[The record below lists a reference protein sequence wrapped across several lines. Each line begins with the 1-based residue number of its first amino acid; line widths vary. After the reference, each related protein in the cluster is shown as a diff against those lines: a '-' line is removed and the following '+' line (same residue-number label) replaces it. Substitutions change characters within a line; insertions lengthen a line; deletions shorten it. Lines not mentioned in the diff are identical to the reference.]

1 MDIMARKHVSLQLFI
16 PQSDKYM
23 YQLSERTL
31 GDWLEHWAHVSPE
44 REYIVYSDRDLR
56 FTWKQFNDRVDDMA
70 RGLIAIGVTKGT
82 HVGLWAQ
89 NVPDWL
95 TFLYACAKIG
105 AVCITVNTNY
115 KQNELE
121 YLVEDSDMHTLCLT
135 DGTWESNY
143 VDMAYTMLPELR
155 ECQRGHLESKRFPR
169 LKNVVY
175 IGQEKYR
182 GMYNTAEILLLGEN
196 TDDEEFVRLRNSVSC
211 HDVVNMQYT
220 SGTTGFPKGVMLTH
234 YNIAND
240 GFLTGEH
247 MHFTQEDKLCVC
259 VPLFHC
265 FGVVL
270 ATMNCLTHGCTEVVV
285 ERFDPLVTLASV
297 HKERCTALYGVPTMF
312 IAELNHPM
320 FDMFDLTCL
329 RTGIMA
335 GSLCPVELMRKV
347 EEKMHLRVT
356 SVYGLTESSPGMSQ
370 TRIDD
375 PDEVRYTTVGRNY
388 EFVDVKVIDPETNEE
403 VPCGIQGEMCCKGF
417 NVMKGYYKNPKATAE
432 VIDKNGYLHSGDLG
446 VKDENGNYRITGR
459 IKDMIIRG
467 GENIYPREIEEF
479 LYHLPG
485 VRDVQVAGV
494 PSKKYGEEVGAFI
507 ITDEGVTL
515 TEEEVRD
522 WCRGKISR
530 YKIPKYVFF
539 VKEYPLTG
547 SGKIQKFKLREL
559 SLKLCQEQGIEVI

>member
-1 MDIMARKHVSLQLFI
+1 ML
-16 PQSDKYM
+16 
-23 YQLSERTL
+23 QLSEKTL
-31 GDWLEHWAHVSPE
+31 GQYLEYWAEHTPDK
-44 REYIVYSDRDLR
+44 EYVVYSDRDLR
-56 FTWKQFNDRVDDMA
+56 FTWKEFNERVDDMA
-70 RGLIAIGVTKGT
+70 RGLVAIGVTKGT

-95 TFLYACAKIG
+95 TFLYACAKLG

-115 KQNELE
+115 KQSELE
-121 YLVEDSDMHTLCLT
+121 YLVKDSDMHTLCLT

-143 VDMAYTMLPELR
+143 VDMTYAMLPELR
-155 ECQRGHLESKRFPR
+155 ECQRGHLKSERFPN

-182 GMYNTAEILLLGEN
+182 GMYNTAEILLLGGN
-196 TDDEEFVRLRNSVSC
+196 TDDEEFDRLRNSVNC

-247 MHFTQEDKLCVC
+247 MHFTNNDKLCVC

-270 ATMNCLTHGCTEVVV
+270 ATMNCLTHGCTQVMV

-297 HKERCTALYGVPTMF
+297 HRERCTALYGVPTMF

-335 GSLCPVELMRKV
+335 GSLCPIELMRKV
-347 EEKMHLRVT
+347 EEKMHLHVT

-370 TRIDD
+370 TRVDD
-375 PDEVRYTTVGRNY
+375 PDEVRYTTVGRDY
-388 EFVDVKVIDPETNEE
+388 EFVDVKVLDPETNKE
-403 VPCGIQGEMCCKGF
+403 VPVGVQGEMCCKGF

-432 VIDKNGYLHSGDLG
+432 VIDENGYLHSGDLG
-446 VKDENGNYRITGR
+446 VMDENGNYRITGR

-507 ITDEGVTL
+507 ILDEGAQLST
-515 TEEEVRD
+515 EEVRD
-522 WCRGKISR
+522 FCRGKIAR

-559 SLKLCQEQGIEVI
+559 SLKLCAEQGIEIV

>member
-1 MDIMARKHVSLQLFI
+1 
-16 PQSDKYM
+16 M

-31 GDWLEHWAHVSPE
+31 GDWLEHWAQVSPD

-56 FTWKQFNDRVDDMA
+56 FTWKQFNERVDDMA

-121 YLVEDSDMHTLCLT
+121 YLCKDSDMHTLCLT

-155 ECQRGHLESKRFPR
+155 ECQRGHLESKRFPK

-196 TDDEEFVRLRNSVSC
+196 TDDDEFLRLRKSVTC

-247 MHFTQEDKLCVC
+247 MKFTQDDKLCVC

-320 FDMFDLTCL
+320 FDMFDLSCL

-335 GSLCPVELMRKV
+335 GSLCPIELMRKV
-347 EEKMHLRVT
+347 EEKMFLHVT

-375 PDEVRYTTVGRNY
+375 PDEVRYTTVGRDY
-388 EFVDVKVIDPETNEE
+388 EFVDVKVLDPETNKE
-403 VPCGIQGEMCCKGF
+403 VPVGTQGEMCCKGF
-417 NVMKGYYKNPKATAE
+417 NVMKGYYKNPEATAE
-432 VIDKNGYLHSGDLG
+432 VIDENGYLHSGDLG
-446 VKDENGNYRITGR
+446 IMDENGNYRITGR

-507 ITDEGVTL
+507 ILDEGASL

-522 WCRGKISR
+522 WCRGKIAR

-559 SLKLCQEQGIEVI
+559 SLKLCEEQGIEVI

>member
-1 MDIMARKHVSLQLFI
+1 
-16 PQSDKYM
+16 M

-31 GDWLEHWAHVSPE
+31 GDWLEHWAQVTPDK
-44 REYIVYSDRDLR
+44 EYIVYSDRDLR
-56 FTWKQFNDRVDDMA
+56 FTWKQFNERVDDMA

-121 YLVEDSDMHTLCLT
+121 YLCQDSDMHTLCLT

-155 ECQRGHLESKRFPR
+155 ECQRGHLESKRFPK

-196 TDDEEFVRLRNSVSC
+196 TDDDEFQRLRKSVSC

-247 MHFTQEDKLCVC
+247 MKFTQDDKLCVC

-320 FDMFDLTCL
+320 FDMFDLSCL

-335 GSLCPVELMRKV
+335 GSLCPIELMRKV
-347 EEKMHLRVT
+347 EEKMYLHVT

-375 PDEVRYTTVGRNY
+375 PDEVRYTTVGRDY
-388 EFVDVKVIDPETNEE
+388 EFVDVKVLDPETNKE
-403 VPCGIQGEMCCKGF
+403 VPVGVQGEMCCKGF
-417 NVMKGYYKNPKATAE
+417 NVMKGYYKNPEATAE
-432 VIDKNGYLHSGDLG
+432 VIDENGYLHSGDLG

-507 ITDEGVTL
+507 ILDDGARL

-522 WCRGKISR
+522 WCRGKIAR

-559 SLKLCQEQGIEVI
+559 SLKLCAEQGIEVI

>member
-1 MDIMARKHVSLQLFI
+1 MVE
-16 PQSDKYM
+16 
-23 YQLSERTL
+23 LSERTL
-31 GDWLEHWAHVSPE
+31 GDYLEYWAEHTPDK
-44 REYIVYSDRDLR
+44 EYIVYSDRDLR
-56 FTWKQFNDRVDDMA
+56 FTWSQFNQRVDDMA
-70 RGLIAIGVTKGT
+70 KGLIAIGVTKGT

-121 YLVEDSDMHTLCLT
+121 FLVKDSDMHTLCLT

-143 VDMAYTMLPELR
+143 VDMTYTMLPELR
-155 ECQRGHLESKRFPR
+155 SQQRGHLESARFPE

-182 GMYNTAEILLLGEN
+182 GMYNTSEILLLGNN
-196 TDDEEFVRLRNSVSC
+196 TEDDEFNRLRRSVGC

-234 YNIAND
+234 YNIANN
-240 GFLTGEH
+240 GLLTGEH
-247 MHFTQEDKLCVC
+247 MNFTQDDKLCVC

-270 ATMNCLTHGCTEVVV
+270 ATMNCLTHGCTEVMV
-285 ERFDPLVTLASV
+285 ERFDPLVTLASI

-320 FDMFDLTCL
+320 FDMFDLSCL

-335 GSLCPVELMRKV
+335 GALCPIELMRRV

-356 SVYGLTESSPGMSQ
+356 SVYGLTETSPGMSQ

-375 PDEVRYTTVGRNY
+375 ADEVRYTTVGRDY
-388 EFVDVKVIDPETNEE
+388 EYVDVKVLDPETNME
-403 VPCGIQGEMCCKGF
+403 VPVGVQGEMCCKGF

-432 VIDKNGYLHSGDLG
+432 IIDENGYLHSGDLG
-446 VKDENGNYRITGR
+446 IKDENGNYRITGR

-494 PSKKYGEEVGAFI
+494 PSKRYGEEVGAFI
-507 ITDEGVTL
+507 ILDEGATL
-515 TEEEVRD
+515 TVEEVRD
-522 WCRGKISR
+522 YCRGKIAR

-539 VKEYPLTG
+539 VEAYPLTG

-559 SLKLCQEQGIEVI
+559 SLELCREQGIEVI

>member
-1 MDIMARKHVSLQLFI
+1 ML
-16 PQSDKYM
+16 
-23 YQLSERTL
+23 QLSEKTL
-31 GDWLEHWAHVSPE
+31 GQYLEYWAEHTPDK
-44 REYIVYSDRDLR
+44 EYVVYSDRDLR
-56 FTWKQFNDRVDDMA
+56 FTWKEFNERVDDMA
-70 RGLIAIGVTKGT
+70 RGLVAIGVTKGT

-95 TFLYACAKIG
+95 TFLYACAKLG

-115 KQNELE
+115 KQSELE
-121 YLVEDSDMHTLCLT
+121 YLVKDSDMHTLCLT

-143 VDMAYTMLPELR
+143 VDMTYAMLPELR
-155 ECQRGHLESKRFPR
+155 ECQRGHLKSERFPN

-196 TDDEEFVRLRNSVSC
+196 TDDEEFDRLRNSVNC

-247 MHFTQEDKLCVC
+247 MHFTNNDKLCVC

-270 ATMNCLTHGCTEVVV
+270 ATMNCLTHGCTQVMV

-297 HKERCTALYGVPTMF
+297 HRERCTALYGVPTMF

-335 GSLCPVELMRKV
+335 GSLCPIELMRKV
-347 EEKMHLRVT
+347 EEKMHLHVT

-370 TRIDD
+370 TRVDD
-375 PDEVRYTTVGRNY
+375 PDEVRYTTVGRDY
-388 EFVDVKVIDPETNEE
+388 EFVDVKVLDPETNKE
-403 VPCGIQGEMCCKGF
+403 VPVGVQGEMCCKGF

-432 VIDKNGYLHSGDLG
+432 VIDENGYLHSGDLG
-446 VKDENGNYRITGR
+446 VMDENGNYRITGR

-507 ITDEGVTL
+507 ILDEGAQLST
-515 TEEEVRD
+515 EEVRD
-522 WCRGKISR
+522 FCRGKIAR

-559 SLKLCQEQGIEVI
+559 SLKLCAEQGIEIV

>member
-1 MDIMARKHVSLQLFI
+1 MLE
-16 PQSDKYM
+16 
-23 YQLSERTL
+23 LSEKTL
-31 GDWLEHWAHVSPE
+31 GDYLEHWAQVTPDK
-44 REYIVYSDRDLR
+44 EYIVYSDRDLR
-56 FTWKQFNDRVDDMA
+56 FTWKQFNERVDDMA

-121 YLVEDSDMHTLCLT
+121 YLCKDSDMHTLCLT

-155 ECQRGHLESKRFPR
+155 ECQRGHLESKRFPK

-196 TDDEEFVRLRNSVSC
+196 TDDDEFMRLRKSVTC

-247 MHFTQEDKLCVC
+247 MKFTQDDKLCVC

-320 FDMFDLTCL
+320 FEMFDLTCL

-335 GSLCPVELMRKV
+335 GSLCPIELMRKV

-375 PDEVRYTTVGRNY
+375 PDEVRYTTVGRDY
-388 EFVDVKVIDPETNEE
+388 EFVDVKVLDPETNKE
-403 VPCGIQGEMCCKGF
+403 VAAGTQGEMCCKGF

-432 VIDKNGYLHSGDLG
+432 VIDENGYLHSGDLG
-446 VKDENGNYRITGR
+446 IMDENGNYRITGR

-507 ITDEGVTL
+507 ILDEGAQLTDEI
-515 TEEEVRD
+515 VRD
-522 WCRGKISR
+522 FCRGKIAR

-559 SLKLCQEQGIEVI
+559 SLKLCEEQGIEVV